1 MSAAPEPERGGDPV
15 SAAPQPER
23 GGDPVRV
30 KPPPEGFRR
39 LRMTLGYDGS
49 GFHGFARNPGV
60 VTVQGELEA
69 AAAKVLGHAVS
80 MSCAGRTDA
89 GVHAQGQVV
98 SFDADA
104 ARMADQADID
114 RLARALNRMLNPA
127 IAVFSAAD
135 AADSFDARFSC
146 AARSYRYRVLD
157 CPVVD
162 PLAAARMWHV
172 RQRLDVAAMDRAAR
186 QVIGSHDF
194 ASFAKR
200 NRSRPDESLVREVL
214 AASWTR
220 HGDAVELEITAVSF
234 AHQMVRSLVAMFV
247 DIGRGR
253 RRPDGMAAALAARDR
268 SAVPSPAPPHGLVLV
283 EAHHPD

>member
-1 MSAAPEPERGGDPV
+1 
-15 SAAPQPER
+15 
-23 GGDPVRV
+23 
-30 KPPPEGFRR
+30 
-39 LRMTLGYDGS
+39 MTLGYDGS

-69 AAAKVLGHAVS
+69 AAAKVLGHAVA
-80 MSCAGRTDA
+80 MSCAGRTDK
-89 GVHAQGQVV
+89 GVHALGQVV

-127 IAVFSAAD
+127 IAVFSAAG
-135 AADSFDARFSC
+135 AADDFDARFSC
-146 AARSYRYRVLD
+146 AARSYRYRVHNA
-157 CPVVD
+157 PVVD

-172 RQRLDVAAMDRAAR
+172 RQPLDVAAMDRAAR

-214 AASWTR
+214 AAGWTR
-220 HGDAVELEITAVSF
+220 HGDAVELEITAASF

-253 RRPDGMAAALAARDR
+253 RRPDDMAAALAARDR
-268 SAVPSPAPPHGLVLV
+268 SEAPSPAPPHGLVLV
-283 EAHHPD
+283 EAHYPD